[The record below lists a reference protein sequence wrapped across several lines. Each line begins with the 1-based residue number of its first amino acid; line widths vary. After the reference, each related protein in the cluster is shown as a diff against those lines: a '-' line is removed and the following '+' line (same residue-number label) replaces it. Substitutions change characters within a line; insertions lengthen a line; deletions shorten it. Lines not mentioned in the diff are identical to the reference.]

1 MEKRRQ
7 FIKNL
12 ALGSAGL
19 ALGQT
24 VLARNSV
31 VQSAKSYKN
40 IIGAND
46 RIRLAVIGVN
56 GRGTS
61 MAATI
66 ARQPNA
72 EVACICDVDE
82 RVLPKAVKSVMDAK
96 QANSNNPRT
105 EKDCRK
111 VVQDKSIDAIYIA
124 TPDHWHTPLTV
135 MGCQGGKHVYV
146 EKP

>member
-24 VLARNSV
+24 VLGRNSV
-31 VQSAKSYKN
+31 ANSAKSYKN

-66 ARQPNA
+66 ASQQNA

-96 QANSNNPRT
+96 QITYSPY
-105 EKDCRK
+105 RK
-111 VVQDKSIDAIYIA
+111 RL
-124 TPDHWHTPLTV
+124 P
-135 MGCQGGKHVYV
+135 
-146 EKP
+146 

>member
-1 MEKRRQ
+1 MEKRRE
-7 FIKNL
+7 FIKNV

-24 VLARNSV
+24 VLGTVGVSAR
-31 VQSAKSYKN
+31 SYKN

-46 RIRLAVIGVN
+46 RIRIAVIGVN

-61 MAATI
+61 MAGTI

-96 QANSNNPRT
+96 QAN
-105 EKDCRK
+105 
-111 VVQDKSIDAIYIA
+111 
-124 TPDHWHTPLTV
+124 TP
-135 MGCQGGKHVYV
+135 
-146 EKP
+146 